1 MCNIK
6 NAFGGMQ
13 IIKVES
19 CYYHVNQ
26 TNFAPGPNGQN
37 NMDMFLSSV
46 LNGQKI
52 DSLRTHVFHDM
63 LSNIPAV
70 NC

>member
-1 MCNIK
+1 
-6 NAFGGMQ
+6 MQ
-13 IIKVES
+13 SIKVES
-19 CYYHVNQ
+19 CYYYVNQ
-26 TNFAPGPNGQN
+26 KNFAPGPNWHN

-52 DSLRTHVFHDM
+52 DSLRTHVFHEM

-70 NC
+70 YCYSCV